1 MQEPLLNNNAQ
12 LKHVEFVDC
21 DIEDVEFSG
30 ARLTDVDLTRS
41 RLISIKGLAGLKGA
55 RITSEQLVALVP
67 YVAQEI
73 GLIVE

>member
-1 MQEPLLNNNAQ
+1 M
-12 LKHVEFVDC
+12 LKNVAFVGC

-30 ARLTDVDLTRS
+30 ATLHNVDLTES
-41 RLISIKGLAGLKGA
+41 RIVSIKGFHGLKGA
-55 RITSEQLVALVP
+55 RITSEQLVALIP